1 MPKRIGMEV
10 SIAVAE
16 AVGLCDVDVVAAY
29 PITPQTHIVE
39 HLSELVAD
47 GRLDAE
53 FVPVESEH
61 SAMSACIGSS
71 ACGARTFTS
80 TCSQGYALMSELCY
94 IASGLRLP
102 IVMAVA
108 NRALSAPINIWND
121 HADLMYARD
130 TGWIQLISE
139 NGQEAID
146 LSILAFRIAEDR
158 RVSLPV
164 QVNLD
169 GFTMSHVI
177 EPLIIPEAKE
187 IRKFLPPFKP
197 ELRLDPS
204 RPASFGLVGMPD
216 IYTEC
221 RKAQDEALKASKSV
235 IQEIFDDFEKQFG
248 RRYNLVETYKTE
260 DADTIIVALG
270 SIAQT
275 AMTAIDK
282 MRETGRKVGIAR
294 IRVFRPFPASEIVNA
309 IGGAKNLVLLDRS
322 VSSTG
327 GTLSGPLALEVK
339 CALFDRG
346 ISPKK
351 VGNFL
356 VGLGGRDVTGQNFE
370 EMVER
375 VTSAKNGDLPAYEFI
390 NVRE

>member
-1 MPKRIGMEV
+1 MSKQIGIEV
-10 SIAVAE
+10 SLAVAE

-47 GRLDAE
+47 GHLDAE

-71 ACGARTFTS
+71 AAGARTFTS

-94 IASGLRLP
+94 IASALRLP

-139 NGQEAID
+139 SGQEAVD
-146 LSILAFRIAEDR
+146 MSILGFRIGEDK
-158 RVSLPV
+158 RVLLPV

-169 GFTMSHVI
+169 GFTLSHFI
-177 EPLIIPEAKE
+177 EPLTIPDAADIK
-187 IRKFLPPFKP
+187 KFLPPYKP
-197 ELRLDPS
+197 ALRLDPDN
-204 RPASFGLVGMPD
+204 PATLGPVGMPD
-216 IYTEC
+216 IYTEA
-221 RKAQDEALKASKSV
+221 RKAQDEALKASKP
-235 IQEIFDDFEKQFG
+235 IIAEIFKEFGKQFG
-248 RRYNLVETYKTE
+248 RHYNLVESYKAE
-260 DADTIIVALG
+260 DAETIIVIMG

-275 AMTAIDK
+275 AMTAVDHLRSQGK
-282 MRETGRKVGIAR
+282 KVGIVR
-294 IRVFRPFPASEIVNA
+294 LRVFRPFPGAELFNA
-309 IGGAKNLVLLDRS
+309 IKGAKNLVILDRVKS
-322 VSSTG
+322 FG
-327 GTLSGPLALEVK
+327 GGEISGPVALEIKSVLYDK
-339 CALFDRG
+339 QHH
-346 ISPKK
+346 PK

-356 VGLGGRDVTGQNFE
+356 VGLGGRDVTVQNFE

-375 VTSAKNGDLPAYEFI
+375 VASAKIGDLPAYEFI

>member
-1 MPKRIGMEV
+1 MSKQIGIEV

-47 GRLDAE
+47 GHLDAN

-71 ACGARTFTS
+71 AAGARTFTS

-94 IASGLRLP
+94 IASALRLP

-139 NGQEAID
+139 NGQEAVD
-146 LSILAFRIAEDR
+146 MSIAAFRIGEDK
-158 RVSLPV
+158 RVLLPV

-169 GFTMSHVI
+169 GFTLSHFI
-177 EPLIIPEAKE
+177 EPLTIPDAADIK
-187 IRKFLPPFKP
+187 KFLPAYRPA
-197 ELRLDPS
+197 LRLDPAN
-204 RPASFGLVGMPD
+204 PITMGPVGMPD
-216 IYTEC
+216 IYTEA
-221 RKAQDEALKASKSV
+221 RMAQDVNLKNSKPI
-235 IQEIFDDFEKQFG
+235 IQEIFNEFGKQFG
-248 RRYNLVETYKTE
+248 RKYKLVESYKAD
-260 DADTIIVALG
+260 DAETIIVVMG

-275 AMTAIDK
+275 AMTAVDM
-282 MRETGRKVGIAR
+282 MREKGKKVGVVRPR
-294 IRVFRPFPASEIVNA
+294 IFRPFPGAELFDA
-309 IGGAKNLVLLDRS
+309 IKGAKNLVLIDR
-322 VSSTG
+322 VTAFAG
-327 GTLSGPLALEVK
+327 GEISGPVALEIKSVLYDK
-339 CALFDRG
+339 KHY
-346 ISPKK
+346 PK

-356 VGLGGRDVTGQNFE
+356 AGLGGRDVTDQNFE

-375 VTSAKNGDLPAYEFI
+375 VASAKDGELPAYEFI

>member
-1 MPKRIGMEV
+1 MSKPIGIEV

-39 HLSELVAD
+39 HLAELVAD
-47 GRLDAE
+47 GHLDAD

-71 ACGARTFTS
+71 AAGARTFTS

-94 IASGLRLP
+94 IASALRLP

-108 NRALSAPINIWND
+108 NRALSAPITILND

-130 TGWIQLISE
+130 TGWIQLIAE
-139 NGQEAID
+139 DGQEAVD
-146 LSILAFRIAEDR
+146 MSVLAFRIGEDK

-177 EPLIIPEAKE
+177 EPIAMPDQEE
-187 IRKFLPPFKP
+187 IKRFLPPFKP
-197 ELRLDPS
+197 VLRLDPAK
-204 RPASFGLVGMPD
+204 PVTFGPVVMSD
-216 IYTEC
+216 VYTEA
-221 RKAQDEALKASKSV
+221 RKAQDEALKATKPV
-235 IQEIFDDFEKQFG
+235 IQELFDDFARQFG
-248 RRYNLVETYKTE
+248 RQYKLVETYKTE
-260 DADTIIVALG
+260 DADTIIVAIG

-275 AMTAIDK
+275 GMTAVDT
-282 MRETGRKVGIAR
+282 MRAKGKKVGIAR
-294 IRVFRPFPASEIVNA
+294 IRVFRPFPGAELFEA
-309 IGGAKNLVLLDRS
+309 IKGAKNLVLLDR
-322 VSSTG
+322 VTAFAG
-327 GTLSGPLALEVK
+327 GEISGPVALEIKSV
-339 CALFDRG
+339 LFDNKRF
-346 ISPKK
+346 PT

-375 VTSAKNGDLPAYEFI
+375 VASAKNGDLPAYEFI

>member
-1 MPKRIGMEV
+1 MSKRIGIEV
-10 SIAVAE
+10 SLALAE
-16 AVGLCDVDVVAAY
+16 TVGLCDVDVVAAY

-47 GRLDAE
+47 GILDAE

-71 ACGARTFTS
+71 ASGARTFTS

-94 IASGLRLP
+94 IASALRLP

-121 HADLMYARD
+121 HSDLMYARD

-139 NGQEAID
+139 NGQEAVD
-146 LSILAFRIAEDR
+146 LSVLAFRIGEDKR
-158 RVSLPV
+158 ISLPV

-177 EPLIIPEAKE
+177 EPVIIPDAEE
-187 IRKFLPPFKP
+187 IMRFLPPYRP
-197 ELRLDPS
+197 ALRLDPVNPVS
-204 RPASFGLVGMPD
+204 MGVVGMPD

-221 RKAQDEALKASKSV
+221 RKAQDEALKASKPV
-235 IQEIFDDFEKQFG
+235 IQEIFDDFAKQFG
-248 RRYNLVETYKTE
+248 RQYKLVETYKTE
-260 DADTIIVALG
+260 DAETIIVAIG

-275 AMTAIDK
+275 AMTAIDA
-282 MRETGRKVGIAR
+282 MRARGHKVGIVR
-294 IRVFRPFPASEIVNA
+294 IRVFRPFPAAELIEA
-309 IGGAKNLVLLDRS
+309 IKGAKNLVLLDRTS
-322 VSSTG
+322 AFAG
-327 GTLSGPLALEVK
+327 GEVSGPVALEVK
-339 CALFDRG
+339 SALFDRG
-346 ISPKK
+346 LSPK

-356 VGLGGRDVTGQNFE
+356 VGLGGRDVTDQNFE

-375 VTSAKNGDLPAYEFI
+375 VASAKNGDLPAYEFI

>member
-1 MPKRIGMEV
+1 MSKQIGIEV
-10 SIAVAE
+10 SLAVAE

-47 GRLDAE
+47 GHLNAE

-71 ACGARTFTS
+71 AAGARTFTS

-94 IASGLRLP
+94 IASALRLP

-139 NGQEAID
+139 SGQEAVD
-146 LSILAFRIAEDR
+146 MSIAAFRIGEDK
-158 RVSLPV
+158 RVLLPV

-169 GFTMSHVI
+169 GFTLSHFI
-177 EPLIIPEAKE
+177 EPLTMPDAADVK
-187 IRKFLPPFKP
+187 KFLPPYRP
-197 ELRLDPS
+197 ALRLDPAN
-204 RPASFGLVGMPD
+204 PATFGAVGMPD
-216 IYTEC
+216 VYTEA
-221 RKAQDEALKASKSV
+221 RKAQDENLKGSKAV
-235 IQEIFDDFEKQFG
+235 IAEIFGEFAKQFG
-248 RRYNLVETYKTE
+248 RQYKLVESYKAE
-260 DADTIIVALG
+260 DAETIIVVMG

-275 AMTAIDK
+275 AMTAVDA
-282 MRETGRKVGIAR
+282 MRAKGKKVGVVR
-294 IRVFRPFPASEIVNA
+294 PRVFRPFPGEELFAA
-309 IGGAKNLVLLDRS
+309 IKGAKNLVLIDR
-322 VSSTG
+322 VSSFAG
-327 GTLSGPLALEVK
+327 GEVSGPVALEIKSV
-339 CALFDRG
+339 LYDRKHY
-346 ISPKK
+346 PK

-356 VGLGGRDVTGQNFE
+356 AGLGGRDVTDQNFE

-375 VTSAKNGDLPAYEFI
+375 VASAKNGELPAYEFI

>member
-1 MPKRIGMEV
+1 MSKRIGIEV

-47 GRLDAE
+47 GHLNAE

-71 ACGARTFTS
+71 AAGARTFTS

-94 IASGLRLP
+94 IASALRLP

-130 TGWIQLISE
+130 TGWIQLIAE
-139 NGQEAID
+139 NGQEAVD
-146 LSILAFRIAEDR
+146 LSIAAFRIAEDKK
-158 RVSLPV
+158 VLLPV

-169 GFTMSHVI
+169 GFTLSHFI
-177 EPLIIPEAKE
+177 EPLTIPEQAEVK
-187 IRKFLPPFKP
+187 KFLPAYKP
-197 ELRLDPS
+197 VIRLDPDK
-204 RPASFGLVGMPD
+204 PVTFGPVGMPD
-216 IYTEC
+216 IYTEA
-221 RKAQDEALKASKSV
+221 RKAQDENLKNSKPI
-235 IQEIFDDFEKQFG
+235 IQDIFNGFAKQFG
-248 RRYNLVETYKTE
+248 RQYKLVETYKTE
-260 DADTIIVALG
+260 DAETIIVGMG

-275 AMTAIDK
+275 AMTAIDG
-282 MRETGRKVGIAR
+282 MRAKGKKVGMAR
-294 IRVFRPFPASEIVNA
+294 VRVFRPFPAKELIDA
-309 IGGAKNLVLLDRS
+309 IKGAKNLVLLDRVTS
-322 VSSTG
+322 FAG
-327 GTLSGPLALEVK
+327 GEVSGPVALEIK
-339 CALFDRG
+339 SALYDRKLT
-346 ISPKK
+346 PK

-356 VGLGGRDVTGQNFE
+356 VGLGGRDITIQNFE

-375 VTSAKNGDLPAYEFI
+375 VASAKELPAYEFI

>member
-1 MPKRIGMEV
+1 MSKPIGIEV

-47 GRLDAE
+47 GHLNAE

-71 ACGARTFTS
+71 AAGARTFTS

-94 IASGLRLP
+94 IASALRLP

-139 NGQEAID
+139 NGQEAVD
-146 LSILAFRIAEDR
+146 LSVLAFRIGEDQ
-158 RVSLPV
+158 RVAMPV

-169 GFTMSHVI
+169 GFTMSHVVEPI
-177 EPLIIPEAKE
+177 EIPDKE
-187 IRKFLPPFKP
+187 EVMKFLPPFKP
-197 ELRLDPS
+197 KYRLDPAN
-204 RPASFGLVGMPD
+204 PMTFGAVGMPD
-216 IYTEC
+216 IYTEA
-221 RKAQDEALKASKSV
+221 RVAQDEALKATKPI
-235 IQEIFDDFEKQFG
+235 IQELFDDFAKQFG
-248 RRYNLVETYKTE
+248 RQYKLIESYKTE
-260 DADTIIVALG
+260 DAETIIVMIG
-270 SIAQT
+270 SMAQT
-275 AMTAIDK
+275 AMSAVDA
-282 MRETGRKVGIAR
+282 MRAKGKKVGIVR
-294 IRVFRPFPASEIVNA
+294 IRVFRPFPAAELFEA
-309 IGGAKNLVLLDRS
+309 IKGAKNLVLLDRVTS
-322 VSSTG
+322 FAG
-327 GTLSGPLALEVK
+327 GEISGPVALEIKSVLYDK
-339 CALFDRG
+339 G
-346 ISPKK
+346 IAPKT
-351 VGNFL
+351 GNFL
-356 VGLGGRDVTGQNFE
+356 VGLGGRDVTEQNFE
-370 EMVER
+370 EMVDR
-375 VTSAKNGDLPAYEFI
+375 VASAKNGDLPAYEFI

>member
-1 MPKRIGMEV
+1 MSKQIGIEV
-10 SIAVAE
+10 SLAVAE

-47 GRLDAE
+47 GHLNAD

-71 ACGARTFTS
+71 AAGARTFTS

-94 IASGLRLP
+94 IASALRLP

-139 NGQEAID
+139 NGQEAVD
-146 LSILAFRIAEDR
+146 MSIAAFRIGEDK
-158 RVSLPV
+158 RVLLPV

-169 GFTMSHVI
+169 GFTLSHFI
-177 EPLIIPEAKE
+177 EPLTIPDAADIK
-187 IRKFLPPFKP
+187 KFLPPYRP
-197 ELRLDPS
+197 AMRLDPAN
-204 RPASFGLVGMPD
+204 PVTMGPVGMPD
-216 IYTEC
+216 IYTEA
-221 RKAQDEALKASKSV
+221 RKAQDENLKNSKAV
-235 IQEIFDDFEKQFG
+235 IKEIFGDFGKQFG
-248 RRYNLVETYKTE
+248 RQYNLVESYKAD
-260 DADTIIVALG
+260 DAETIIVTMG

-275 AMTAIDK
+275 AMTAVDM
-282 MRETGRKVGIAR
+282 MREKGKKVGVVRPR
-294 IRVFRPFPASEIVNA
+294 IFRPFPGAELFDA
-309 IGGAKNLVLLDRS
+309 IKGAKNLVLIDR
-322 VSSTG
+322 VTAFAG
-327 GTLSGPLALEVK
+327 GEISGPVALEIKSVLYDK
-339 CALFDRG
+339 KHL
-346 ISPKK
+346 PK

-356 VGLGGRDVTGQNFE
+356 AGLGGRDVTDQNFE

-375 VTSAKNGDLPAYEFI
+375 VASAKDGELPAYEFI

>member
-1 MPKRIGMEV
+1 MSSRIGIEV
-10 SIAVAE
+10 SLAVAE
-16 AVGLCDVDVVAAY
+16 AVGQCDVDVVAAY

-71 ACGARTFTS
+71 AAGARTFTS

-94 IASGLRLP
+94 IASALRLP

-108 NRALSAPINIWND
+108 NRAISAPISIWND
-121 HADLMYARD
+121 HSDLMYARD

-139 NGQEAID
+139 NGQEAVD
-146 LSILAFRIAEDR
+146 LSIIAFRIAEDPK
-158 RVSLPV
+158 VSLPV

-169 GFTMSHVI
+169 GFIMSHVI
-177 EPLIIPEAKE
+177 EPLTIPDAEEVKT
-187 IRKFLPPFKP
+187 FLPPFKP
-197 ELRLDPS
+197 VLRLDPDN
-204 RPASFGLVGMPD
+204 PVTLGPVGMPD
-216 IYTEC
+216 IYTES
-221 RKAQDEALKASKSV
+221 RKALDEALKSSKTV
-235 IQEIFDDFEKQFG
+235 IQEIFNDFAGKFG
-248 RRYNLVETYKTE
+248 RQYKLVETYRTE
-260 DADTIIVALG
+260 DAETIIVAIG

-275 AMTAIDK
+275 AMSTIDA
-282 MRETGRKVGIAR
+282 MRARGEKVGLAR
-294 IRVFRPFPASEIVNA
+294 LRVFRPFPAAELVA
-309 IGGAKNLVLLDRS
+309 VVKDAKNLVVLDRVTS
-322 VSSTG
+322 FAG
-327 GTLSGPLALEVK
+327 GEISGPVGLEVK
-339 CALFDRG
+339 SALFDNR
-346 ISPKK
+346 ISPK

-356 VGLGGRDVTGQNFE
+356 VGLGGRDVTQQNFE

-375 VTSAKNGDLPAYEFI
+375 VASSRNGDLPAYEFI

>member
-1 MPKRIGMEV
+1 MSKPIGIEV

-47 GRLDAE
+47 GHLDAE

-71 ACGARTFTS
+71 AAGARTFTS

-94 IASGLRLP
+94 IASALRLP

-108 NRALSAPINIWND
+108 NRALSAPISIWND

-139 NGQEAID
+139 NGQEAVD
-146 LSILAFRIAEDR
+146 LSILAFRIAEDK

-177 EPLIIPEAKE
+177 EP
-187 IRKFLPPFKP
+187 
-197 ELRLDPS
+197 
-204 RPASFGLVGMPD
+204 
-216 IYTEC
+216 
-221 RKAQDEALKASKSV
+221 
-235 IQEIFDDFEKQFG
+235 
-248 RRYNLVETYKTE
+248 
-260 DADTIIVALG
+260 
-270 SIAQT
+270 
-275 AMTAIDK
+275 
-282 MRETGRKVGIAR
+282 MR
-294 IRVFRPFPASEIVNA
+294 FPIKKKSEIPA
-309 IGGAKNLVLLDRS
+309 AFQA
-322 VSSTG
+322 
-327 GTLSGPLALEVK
+327 GTSPGPRQSRNYWR
-339 CALFDRG
+339 RG
-346 ISPKK
+346 HA
-351 VGNFL
+351 
-356 VGLGGRDVTGQNFE
+356 GRLHRGPQ
-370 EMVER
+370 
-375 VTSAKNGDLPAYEFI
+375 GPG
-390 NVRE
+390 